1 MNKFLTKVVG
11 VISAATMLFSTSMFV
26 SANDANTLTLNDNQS
41 VAGKLVTVD
50 LSMNTNNLCAGYN
63 LDIEFDERLELKNV
77 EGVMTTCTIDN
88 VVSIVN
94 FTGTSFKDG
103 KVLSTLTFKIP
114 DDAATGSEYNVSIK
128 NITNFCTDCEEFE
141 NVVIN
146 NSTITVLEGGE
157 KEVSNHMVYVEEG
170 STTST
175 QVSLR
180 GDVNSD
186 NKVDLYDAI
195 LVAKQTMNLETFDKK
210 QSFFGNV
217 NEDDTLNLYDIIG
230 ICRYS
235 MSNNKENAWGEII
248 KI

>member
-11 VISAATMLFSTSMFV
+11 VVSAATMLFSTSMFV
-26 SANDANTLTLNDNQS
+26 SANDVNTLTLNDNQS

-94 FTGTSFKDG
+94 FTGTSFKDD

-114 DDAATGSEYNVSIK
+114 NDAATGSEYNVSIK
-128 NITNFCTDCEEFE
+128 NITNFCTDREEFE
-141 NVVIN
+141 NVVID
-146 NSTITVLEGGE
+146 NSIITVLEGGE

-170 STTST
+170 NTTST

-210 QSFFGNV
+210 QSFFGNI

-230 ICRYS
+230 ICKYS
-235 MSNNKENAWGEII
+235 MSSNKENAWGEII